1 MPLGVKN
8 TDEFLRTIMRL
19 ADADVKDEVL
29 DERGLLIDSMADLS
43 SRYLFGR
50 TAAVYGDPDMVAG
63 ISRFL
68 CELGMVPRYVCTGT
82 DHPAFRDAMKTVASE
97 SMEHVNLMPDSD
109 LRALE
114 RELMEEPVDILIGNS
129 DGRLLQGTLTYPL

>member
-1 MPLGVKN
+1 M
-8 TDEFLRTIMRL
+8 
-19 ADADVKDEVL
+19 
-29 DERGLLIDSMADLS
+29 
-43 SRYLFGR
+43 
-50 TAAVYGDPDMVAG
+50 YGNGSP
-63 ISRFL
+63 
-68 CELGMVPRYVCTGT
+68 C
-82 DHPAFRDAMKTVASE
+82 FRDAMKTVASE